1 MNLKAIP
8 LMLSMIPS
16 VLRGPRVH
24 DLEKIKAIARKAYP
38 SVEQISLDT
47 LDGWMHKPEQSFL
60 LVDVR
65 SPEEFAVS
73 HLRGAVNLRT
83 PEEIATAVQEQKPSR
98 TVLYCSVGF
107 RSSRLAHVLTARGI
121 ANMMNLEGAIFQ
133 WANEGRAV
141 FQGEVPV
148 RQVHPFSKRWAGLL
162 RKGVADGISRDKPG
176 AHPMA

>member
-8 LMLSMIPS
+8 SMLSMIPS

-24 DLEKIKAIARKAYP
+24 DLEKIKVIARKAYP
-38 SVEQISLDT
+38 SVEQISIDT
-47 LDGWMHKPEQSFL
+47 LDGWMRRPERSLL

-73 HLRGAVNLRT
+73 HLRGAVNLQT
-83 PEEIATAVQEQKPSR
+83 PEQIAAAVQEQKPSR

-107 RSSRLAHVLTARGI
+107 RSSRLVHVLKERGVGNI
-121 ANMMNLEGAIFQ
+121 MNLEGSIFQ

-148 RQVHPFSKRWAGLL
+148 QQVHPFGNRWAGLL
-162 RKGVADGISRDKPG
+162 REGLAGRVSPHHSA
-176 AHPMA
+176 AHPKA